1 MADTVLVQSQ
11 KRRRPADPG
20 VPAQIGSPFS
30 GVISAIAKDAD
41 SHVSKGDVV
50 MSISAMKMIIN
61 VSAPFDGVLRDL
73 DASVGESV
81 ERGDLLFVIAI

>member
-1 MADTVLVQSQ
+1 
-11 KRRRPADPG
+11 
-20 VPAQIGSPFS
+20 
-30 GVISAIAKDAD
+30 
-41 SHVSKGDVV
+41 